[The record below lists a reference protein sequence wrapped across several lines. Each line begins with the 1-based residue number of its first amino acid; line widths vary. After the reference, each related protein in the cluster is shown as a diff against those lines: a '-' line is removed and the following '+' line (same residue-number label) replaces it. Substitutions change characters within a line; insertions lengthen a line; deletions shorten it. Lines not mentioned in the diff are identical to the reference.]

1 MNQDAHFRKQ
11 EALLLIKETHL
22 ENLSRRS
29 PSPERRGGQGVRTGT
44 ESGPEGDVESSR
56 VFLLYAR
63 AVRAPIL
70 EIITP
75 MEAAMQS
82 LNEED
87 LKRLDSL
94 LSMRFAKFSIQMI
107 ELAAFCLGGAMVLA
121 IIVVTALR
129 M

>member
-1 MNQDAHFRKQ
+1 M
-11 EALLLIKETHL
+11 
-22 ENLSRRS
+22 
-29 PSPERRGGQGVRTGT
+29 RTGT
-44 ESGPEGDVESSR
+44 GAGGKVELPR

-75 MEAAMQS
+75 IEAAMQS